1 MEKIIVAEKRFSQ
14 FKNAEAW
21 HVGIKVESGKM
32 YAQRDILEPIKAIR
46 YMLMLSHKEF
56 VKIDK
61 ESYELVKKANNE
73 LKAQAKAET
82 EKPAEVEQPKA
93 EEPKAEKPKRVRKS
107 KKNQEKEAA

>member
-21 HVGIKVESGKM
+21 HVGIKVQSGKM
-32 YAQRDILEPIKAIR
+32 YAQRDILDPLKAIR

-61 ESYELVKKANNE
+61 ESYELVKKANDE

-82 EKPAEVEQPKA
+82 EKPAEVEK
-93 EEPKAEKPKRVRKS
+93 PKAEKPKRVRKS